1 MSEIIT
7 QFLKFNK
14 VMSVKVVN
22 NIATQL
28 KVGLT
33 ISQFSGGIKEYQAS
47 SETIPNFA
55 FIGQF
60 TYSNRGIVFAID
72 PKIIM
77 LSTQRLFG
85 GEVNFQTYP
94 NKNFT
99 FSECFIGKYIL
110 SSIESQLID
119 KECPVKLNRIEHFMD
134 RAHLF
139 FSDEKVVFIEIKCN
153 VQGENVGKIAMF
165 YPLIFLKQEQK
176 KWSSET

>member
-1 MSEIIT
+1 MSEIISE
-7 QFLKFNK
+7 FLKFNK

-33 ISQFSGGIKEYQAS
+33 ISHFAGGIKEYQAS
-47 SETIPNFA
+47 SETIPNFS

-85 GEVNFQTYP
+85 GDIDFQTYSE
-94 NKNFT
+94 KKFT

-110 SSIESQLID
+110 SSIETLLIN

-139 FSDEKVVFIEIKCN
+139 FSDEKVVFIEIRCN
-153 VQGENVGKIAMF
+153 VQGEDVGKIGIF
-165 YPLIFLKQEQK
+165 YPLIFLKQEK
-176 KWSSET
+176 EKWSSEK